1 MWILIIHVVV
11 ITYKQEAKD
20 SIIEMQ
26 SLQFNYN
33 AEVKKQEALQLS
45 LRDLQSGLYNQF
57 QS

>member
-1 MWILIIHVVV
+1 MWILLIHVVV